1 MASWAREHPAAPADR
16 PADRREQTEQGQGPT
31 EVDLV
36 VVGAGPGGEA
46 LASGAAAGGLRV
58 VVVDRHLVGG
68 ECPYYGCIPSKMMV
82 RAADSLAEA
91 SRASTLAGDVTVVP
105 SWTPVATR
113 VRDEATSDWDDDIAV
128 RRLED
133 AGVTV
138 HHGVGRLTGPR
149 AVEATLPDGSVVA
162 YTARVGVVLNPGT
175 RPAALPVDGL
185 AGTPYWTNREAV
197 QATAVPASL
206 VVVGGG
212 PIGCELAQVFARFGA
227 RVTVVQHGPRL
238 LAGDEPEAGELLA
251 DVLAGEGVRVMT
263 GAALSEVTHAEGTF
277 TLTVDT
283 GEGEPETV
291 RADQLLVAAGRTP
304 NLDDVG
310 LDAVGLDP
318 SARTVEV
325 DEQMR
330 ATRDGTPVEGLWVVG
345 DVTGKGGYTHVAM
358 YQSAIALRDVL
369 GQDGPPAAYHAV
381 PHTTF
386 TDPEVGGVGMTLRQA
401 QDAGLRVRVGRTAT
415 ETSSRGF
422 THGPGA
428 RGLITVV
435 EDADRG
441 VLVGATAVG
450 PGGGEVLGLLALAVH
465 AEVPVATLR
474 TMIYAYP
481 TFHRAIE
488 TALGELAEVGEV

>member
-1 MASWAREHPAAPADR
+1 MSTHQSSRSSTHHDV
-16 PADRREQTEQGQGPT
+16 T

-46 LASGAAAGGLRV
+46 LASGAAAGGLSV

-82 RAADSLAEA
+82 RAAGSLAEA
-91 SRASTLAGDVTVVP
+91 SRVATLAGDVTVTP

-113 VRDEATSDWDDDIAV
+113 IRDEATTDWDDDIAV
-128 RRLED
+128 RRLQD
-133 AGVTV
+133 AGATV

-149 AVEATLPDGSVVA
+149 AVEVTLPDGTVRA
-162 YTARVGVVLNPGT
+162 YAARRGVVLNPGT
-175 RPAALPVDGL
+175 RPAELPVAGL

-197 QATAVPASL
+197 QATGVPASL

-212 PIGCELAQVFARFGA
+212 PIGCEMAQVFARFGA
-227 RVTVVQHGPRL
+227 RVTILQHGPRL
-238 LAGDEPEAGELLA
+238 LPNDEPEAGELLA
-251 DVLAGEGVRVMT
+251 DVLVGEGLRVMT
-263 GAALSEVTHAEGTF
+263 GADLREVVHADGTF
-277 TLTVDT
+277 TLTVGTDDDAAT
-283 GEGEPETV
+283 ETLH
-291 RADQLLVAAGRTP
+291 ADQVLVGAGRTP
-304 NLDDVG
+304 NLDDLG
-310 LDAVGLDP
+310 LGAVGLDP
-318 SARTVEV
+318 AARTLEV
-325 DEQMR
+325 DERMR
-330 ATRDGTPVEGLWVVG
+330 ATVGGGPVEGLWVLG
-345 DVTGKGGYTHVAM
+345 DVTGKGAFTHVAM
-358 YQSAIALRDVL
+358 YQSAIALQDVL
-369 GQDGPPAAYHAV
+369 GQDGPPARYHAV

-386 TDPEVGGVGMTLRQA
+386 TDPEVGGVGMTVRQA
-401 QDAGLRVRVGRTAT
+401 QAAGLRVRVGRTAT

-441 VLVGATAVG
+441 VLVGATAAG

-488 TALGELAEVGEV
+488 TALGELADA